1 MTFRINFC
9 YNKFHQDRIHFRN
22 PFIRTANDIRRAYRA
37 GRSHLRSIIPYAA
50 VYVRIPGV
58 YERGKGDV
66 RMEQDN
72 RQKALFFDIDGTI
85 LSEIN
90 HTIPKSAIAA
100 IGEAVRQGHLVFI
113 NTGRTF
119 CTIPAEVL
127 EIKFDGFLCGC
138 GTDIVYNGKHLFC
151 RDVPEEEGRP
161 FLELIARCNMDAVL
175 EGRDRIYFQDH
186 KSRFPAVTEIYGAS
200 ADKIDVHVGWDD
212 VYPVFS
218 KLIAFGDQDSRD
230 EEFCRES
237 ARWFDVVCRG
247 GQFYELVPKGHSK
260 AKVIDY
266 VLEHFGIRR
275 ENAWVFG
282 DSGNDLSMFEA
293 VPNAVAMGKHDRVL
307 EPYASYIAA
316 TVEEDG
322 LYRAMVKLGLIP
334 ELVC

>member
-1 MTFRINFC
+1 
-9 YNKFHQDRIHFRN
+9 
-22 PFIRTANDIRRAYRA
+22 
-37 GRSHLRSIIPYAA
+37 
-50 VYVRIPGV
+50 
-58 YERGKGDV
+58 
-66 RMEQDN
+66 MEQDN

-119 CTIPAEVL
+119 CAIPAEVL
-127 EIKFDGFLCGC
+127 EMKFDGFLCGC
-138 GTDIVYNGKHLFC
+138 GTDIVYSGEHLFC

-161 FLELIARCNMDAVL
+161 FLELIARCDMDAVL

-186 KSRFPAVTEIYGAS
+186 KSRFPAITEIYGAS
-200 ADKIDVHVGWDD
+200 AKSIDVRVGWDD

-230 EEFCRES
+230 EEFCREA
-237 ARWFDVVCRG
+237 ARWFDVVCRS
-247 GQFYELVPKGHSK
+247 GQFYELVPKGYSK

-266 VLEHFGIRR
+266 VLERFEISR

-293 VPNAVAMGKHDRVL
+293 VPNAVAMGRHDPVL
-307 EPYASYIAA
+307 EPYASYITE

-334 ELVC
+334 ELAKWDGKE